1 VCVCVCDGVG
11 RAWCAM
17 GVDARARTTDARG
30 NGCRVWRVESEHPF
44 ERRRGERDEGWRG
57 RCDVGV

>member
-1 VCVCVCDGVG
+1 MTCVCVTVSVARGARWAWTRADGP
-11 RAWCAM
+11 
-17 GVDARARTTDARG
+17 TDARG

-57 RCDVGV
+57 GCDVGV